1 MKDCGHC
8 VISGFYL
15 LKEVRNLD
23 FNMSSNFFFPALI
36 QTGLSATFKTV
47 WHFFFQEALTS
58 VLSPVTHLGTRS
70 PHSNANKEEEGEW
83 SRRHPIGDKDE
94 D

>member
-23 FNMSSNFFFPALI
+23 FNMSSHFFFPALI

-47 WHFFFQEALTS
+47 WHFFFPGGIDIRS
-58 VLSPVTHLGTRS
+58 ISSDSLG
-70 PHSNANKEEEGEW
+70 NKK
-83 SRRHPIGDKDE
+83 STC
-94 D
+94 

>member
-1 MKDCGHC
+1 MKECGHC
-8 VISGFYL
+8 IISVFYF

-23 FNMSSNFFFPALI
+23 FNMSSHIFFPVLI
-36 QTGLSATFKTV
+36 QTGLSATFRTV
-47 WHFFFQEALTS
+47 WHFFFQDALTS

-70 PHSNANKEEEGEW
+70 LHANANKEEEEW
-83 SRRHPIGDKDE
+83 SGRHPIGDKDE